1 MLHKIHWS
9 VDSGLGPTP
18 KAFSWKISSPS
29 SKSRSA
35 TKYLK
40 KSGFFYK
47 CKLVIWKVTNLPIK
61 DVDLMPN
68 AEEYASSNFSCL
80 NIRLFSISHA
90 ELFSSFESMFFGTL
104 PIDEKK
110 NFANNFL
117 SEVKKC
123 RIWIFAFWHFPPIFV
138 LLKLTCLV
146 TLFDRKLQV
155 LKNSSKWTI
164 FGIFK

>member
-1 MLHKIHWS
+1 MTANFRFSKTRQNWPFLAFLMNVNVARFARNVKWDFFCDFQTLCMCVIHAFLLHKIHWS

-40 KSGFFYK
+40 KVDFFYK
-47 CKLVIWKVTNLPIK
+47 CQLVIWKVTNLPIK

-90 ELFSSFESMFFGTL
+90 ELFSSFESMF
-104 PIDEKK
+104 
-110 NFANNFL
+110 
-117 SEVKKC
+117 
-123 RIWIFAFWHFPPIFV
+123 
-138 LLKLTCLV
+138 
-146 TLFDRKLQV
+146 LQ
-155 LKNSSKWTI
+155 
-164 FGIFK
+164 

>member
-1 MLHKIHWS
+1 MTANFRFSKTRQNWPFLVFLMLNETFSLIFKHCVIHAFLLHKIHWS

-110 NFANNFL
+110 
-117 SEVKKC
+117 KI
-123 RIWIFAFWHFPPIFV
+123 R
-138 LLKLTCLV
+138 
-146 TLFDRKLQV
+146 Q
-155 LKNSSKWTI
+155 
-164 FGIFK
+164 